1 MNFEKQPVPN
11 KKEEERVIQSLE
23 EVRESFKN
31 MSLEDKQEFFMELAG
46 DSKFMQTFP
55 RKEKPIGRD
64 ISDEKDIGPTPP
76 YRDFLNSRKDG
87 F

>member
-1 MNFEKQPVPN
+1 
-11 KKEEERVIQSLE
+11 
-23 EVRESFKN
+23 
-31 MSLEDKQEFFMELAG
+31 MELAG